1 LLAETIRRLQSMA
14 DRVDSAILYVSD
26 HGESLGESGLFLHA
40 VPYALAPRVQTHV
53 PMVFWSTAGF
63 NERMQLDRQCL
74 VEQRNRPLS
83 HDNYLHTIL
92 GLLDVSTSVR
102 KPELDFVQGCRRSAT
117 TPPG

>member
-1 LLAETIRRLQSMA
+1 MA

-26 HGESLGESGLFLHA
+26 HGESLGEKGLFLHA

-74 VEQRNRPLS
+74 FEQRNRPLS
-83 HDNYLHTIL
+83 HDNYLHTVL

-102 KPELDFVQGCRRSAT
+102 KPELDFVQRCRRSAAT
-117 TPPG
+117 AQG